1 MLLNFKKIYIT
12 YSIYWEIEVSEN
24 SKISEIRIRVKDAI
38 ELITE
43 IFKAKS
49 CSDYEAKTIAERLC
63 GSNLKGHDSHG
74 IVRVP
79 RYVEWMER
87 NWVFPNVKSEV
98 IIDAGALACLDAK
111 QGFGQVAGELAVDE
125 GIARATKHGVAV
137 VGLRNSGHLGRIGD
151 WAERAADAGFVSFHF
166 VNVRGS
172 LLVAPFGGTDRR
184 GSTSPLAIGIPSKGN
199 PHIVLDMATST
210 VAEGKVMV
218 AQKGGKPLPA
228 GALVDSSGNLSTNP
242 EVMYGKIGGDEVPDS
257 ENGTGAITAFGLHK
271 GSGINFMMEMLGG
284 ALTGSG
290 VSAGIDDKEKR
301 KFANG
306 MLSIYVSVEKMVNL
320 DYFTKE
326 VQSYADFVRAS
337 PPSDPNGKVL
347 IPGDKEI
354 ITNNDRMA
362 NGLPVA
368 PIVWENIKQTAEKL
382 KIHNLDRFESA
393 II

>member
-1 MLLNFKKIYIT
+1 M
-12 YSIYWEIEVSEN
+12 SEK
-24 SKISEIRIRVKDAI
+24 SRDSEIRVRVKDAI

-43 IFKAKS
+43 IFQAKE

-87 NWVFPNVKSEV
+87 DWVFPNIETEL

-111 QGFGQVAGELAVDE
+111 QGFGQVAGERAVDE
-125 GIARATKHGVAV
+125 GIVRAKKHGVSV
-137 VGLRNSGHLGRIGD
+137 VGLKNSGHLGRIGD

-184 GSTSPLAIGIPSKGN
+184 GSTSPLAIGIPSKGKE
-199 PHIVLDMATST
+199 HIILDMATST

-218 AQKGGKPLPA
+218 AQKGGKPLPQ
-228 GALVDSSGNLSTNP
+228 GALIDSSGNLTINP
-242 EVMYGKIGGDEVPDS
+242 EVMYGKISDDEVPDS
-257 ENGTGAITAFGLHK
+257 ENGSGAITAFGLHK

-306 MLSIYVSVEKMVNL
+306 MLSIYISVEKMVDL
-320 DYFTKE
+320 DYFSKE

-337 PPSDPNGKVL
+337 PASDKNGKVL

-354 ITNNDRMA
+354 ITNNDRLA

-368 PIVWENIKQTAEKL
+368 PIVWENIKQTAQKL
-382 KIHNLDRFESA
+382 EIPNIERFEKA
-393 II
+393 VV

>member
-1 MLLNFKKIYIT
+1 MRRNQLSN
-12 YSIYWEIEVSEN
+12 N
-24 SKISEIRIRVKDAI
+24 PEIRIKVKDAI

-43 IFKAKS
+43 MFKTKE
-49 CSDYEAKTIAERLC
+49 CSDYEAQTIAERLC
-63 GSNLKGHDSHG
+63 GANLKGHDSHG

-79 RYVEWMER
+79 RYFEWMER
-87 NWVFPNVKSEV
+87 EWVFANRKAELV
-98 IIDAGALACLDAK
+98 IDAGALACLDAK
-111 QGFGQVAGELAVDE
+111 QGFGQVAGEYAVDE
-125 GIARATKHGVAV
+125 GIKRAKTHGVSV

-184 GSTSPLAIGIPSKGN
+184 GSTSPLAIGIPSKDKE
-199 PHIVLDMATST
+199 HIILDMATST

-218 AQKGGKPLPA
+218 AQKGGKSLPA

-242 EVMYGKIGGDEVPDS
+242 EVMYGKIGEDEVPDS

-306 MLSIYVSVEKMVNL
+306 MLSIYISVEKMVDL

-326 VQSYADFVRAS
+326 VQSYASFVRAS
-337 PPSDPNGKVL
+337 PPSDKNGKVL

-354 ITNNDRMA
+354 ITNSDRMT

-382 KIHNLDRFESA
+382 NIHNLDRFQNA
-393 II
+393 IL

>member
-1 MLLNFKKIYIT
+1 M
-12 YSIYWEIEVSEN
+12 SERG
-24 SKISEIRIRVKDAI
+24 KTSEIRVDVNYAI
-38 ELITE
+38 ELITD

-49 CSDYEAKTIAERLC
+49 CNNYEAKTIAERLC

-79 RYVEWMER
+79 RYVLWMEWG
-87 NWVFPNVKSEV
+87 WVFPNIRPELIVDS
-98 IIDAGALACLDAK
+98 GALALIDAK
-111 QGFGQVAGELAVDE
+111 QGFGQVAGEFAVDE
-125 GIARATKHGVAV
+125 GINRAKLHGVSV
-137 VGLRNSGHLGRIGD
+137 VGLKNSGHLGRIGD
-151 WAERAADAGFVSFHF
+151 WSERAADAGLVYLHF

-172 LLVAPFGGTDRR
+172 LLVAPFGGSDRR
-184 GSTSPLAIGIPSKGN
+184 GSTSPLSIGVPSKDTD
-199 PHIVLDMATST
+199 HIILDMATST

-228 GALVDSSGNLSTNP
+228 GALIDSNGNLTINP
-242 EVMYGKIGGDEVPDS
+242 EVMYGKINENEVPNS

-271 GSGINFMMEMLGG
+271 GSGINFMMEILGG

-306 MLSIYVSVEKMVNL
+306 MLSLYVKVDNMVNFE
-320 DYFTKE
+320 YFLNE
-326 VQSYADFVRAS
+326 VRSYADFVRSS
-337 PPSDPNGKVL
+337 PPANKNEKVL

-354 ITNNDRMA
+354 STYKDRLA

-368 PIVWENIKQTAEKL
+368 PIVWQNIKQTAKDL
-382 KIHNLDRFESA
+382 NVPNLDRFNSA
-393 II
+393 INKT

>member
-1 MLLNFKKIYIT
+1 MSNK
-12 YSIYWEIEVSEN
+12 N
-24 SKISEIRIRVKDAI
+24 NNPEIRVKVKDAI
-38 ELITE
+38 ELISE
-43 IFKAKS
+43 IFQAKA
-49 CSDYEAKTIAERLC
+49 CRDYEAKTIAERLC

-87 NWVFPNVKSEV
+87 DWVFPNIETEL

-111 QGFGQVAGELAVDE
+111 QGFGQVAGERAVDE
-125 GIARATKHGVAV
+125 GIARAKKHGVSV
-137 VGLRNSGHLGRIGD
+137 VGLKNSGHLGRIGD

-184 GSTSPLAIGIPSKGN
+184 GSTSPLAIGIPSKGKE
-199 PHIVLDMATST
+199 HIILDMATSK

-218 AQKGGKPLPA
+218 AQKGGKPLPQ
-228 GALVDSSGNLSTNP
+228 GALIDSSGNLTINP
-242 EVMYGKIGGDEVPDS
+242 EVMYGKINDDEVPDS
-257 ENGTGAITAFGLHK
+257 ENGSGAITAFGLHK

-306 MLSIYVSVEKMVNL
+306 MLSIYISVEKMVDL
-320 DYFTKE
+320 DYFSKE

-337 PPSDPNGKVL
+337 PASDKNGKVL

-354 ITNNDRMA
+354 ITNNDRLA

-368 PIVWENIKQTAEKL
+368 PIVWENIKQTAQKL
-382 KIHNLDRFESA
+382 EIPNLERFEKA
-393 II
+393 IV

>member
-1 MLLNFKKIYIT
+1 M
-12 YSIYWEIEVSEN
+12 SERG
-24 SKISEIRIRVKDAI
+24 KTSEIRVDVNYAI
-38 ELITE
+38 ELITD

-49 CSDYEAKTIAERLC
+49 CNNYEAKTIAERLC

-79 RYVEWMER
+79 RYVLWMEWG
-87 NWVFPNVKSEV
+87 WVFPNIKPELIVDS
-98 IIDAGALACLDAK
+98 GALALIDAK
-111 QGFGQVAGELAVDE
+111 QGFGQIAGEFAVDE
-125 GIARATKHGVAV
+125 GINRAKLHGVSV
-137 VGLRNSGHLGRIGD
+137 VGLKNSGHLGRIGD
-151 WAERAADAGFVSFHF
+151 WSERAADAGLVSLHF

-172 LLVAPFGGTDRR
+172 LLVAPFGGSDRR
-184 GSTSPLAIGIPSKGN
+184 GSTSPLSIGVPSKDTD
-199 PHIVLDMATST
+199 HIILDMATST

-228 GALVDSSGNLSTNP
+228 GALIDSNGNLTINP
-242 EVMYGKIGGDEVPDS
+242 EVMYGKINENEVPNS

-271 GSGINFMMEMLGG
+271 GSGINFMMEILGG

-306 MLSIYVSVEKMVNL
+306 MLSLYVKVDNMVNFE
-320 DYFTKE
+320 YFLNE
-326 VQSYADFVRAS
+326 VRSYADFVRSS
-337 PPSDPNGKVL
+337 PPANKNEKVL

-354 ITNNDRMA
+354 STYKDRLA

-368 PIVWENIKQTAEKL
+368 PIVWQNIKQTAKDL
-382 KIHNLDRFESA
+382 HVPNLDRFNSA
-393 II
+393 INKT

>member
-1 MLLNFKKIYIT
+1 MRGNQLSKKP
-12 YSIYWEIEVSEN
+12 
-24 SKISEIRIRVKDAI
+24 EIRIKVKDAI

-43 IFKAKS
+43 MFKTKE

-63 GSNLKGHDSHG
+63 GANLKGHDSHG

-79 RYVEWMER
+79 RYFEWMER
-87 NWVFPNVKSEV
+87 EWVFANRKAELV
-98 IIDAGALACLDAK
+98 IDAGALACLDAK
-111 QGFGQVAGELAVDE
+111 QGFGQVAGEYAVDE
-125 GIARATKHGVAV
+125 GIKRAKTHGVSV

-184 GSTSPLAIGIPSKGN
+184 GSTSPLAIGIPSKDKE
-199 PHIVLDMATST
+199 HIILDMATST

-242 EVMYGKIGGDEVPDS
+242 EVMYGKIGEDEVPDS

-306 MLSIYVSVEKMVNL
+306 MLSIYISVEKMVDL

-326 VQSYADFVRAS
+326 VQSYASFVRAS
-337 PPSDPNGKVL
+337 PPSDKNGKVL

-354 ITNNDRMA
+354 ITNSDRMT

-382 KIHNLDRFESA
+382 NIHNLDRFQNA
-393 II
+393 IL

>member
-1 MLLNFKKIYIT
+1 M
-12 YSIYWEIEVSEN
+12 SERG
-24 SKISEIRIRVKDAI
+24 KTSEIRVDVNYAI
-38 ELITE
+38 ELITD

-49 CSDYEAKTIAERLC
+49 CNNYEAKTIAERLC

-79 RYVEWMER
+79 RYVLWME
-87 NWVFPNVKSEV
+87 WGGVFPNIKPELIVDS
-98 IIDAGALACLDAK
+98 GALALIDAK
-111 QGFGQVAGELAVDE
+111 QGFGQIAGEFAVDE
-125 GIARATKHGVAV
+125 GINRAKLHGVSV
-137 VGLRNSGHLGRIGD
+137 VGLKNSGHLGRIGD
-151 WAERAADAGFVSFHF
+151 WSERAADAGLVSLHF

-172 LLVAPFGGTDRR
+172 LLVAPFGGSDRR
-184 GSTSPLAIGIPSKGN
+184 GSTSPLSIGVPSKDTD
-199 PHIVLDMATST
+199 HIILDMATST

-228 GALVDSSGNLSTNP
+228 GALIDSNGNLTINP
-242 EVMYGKIGGDEVPDS
+242 EVMYGKINENEVPNS

-271 GSGINFMMEMLGG
+271 GSGINFMMEILGG

-306 MLSIYVSVEKMVNL
+306 MLSLYVKVDNMVNFE
-320 DYFTKE
+320 YFLNE
-326 VQSYADFVRAS
+326 VRSYADFVRSS
-337 PPSDPNGKVL
+337 PPANKNEKVL

-354 ITNNDRMA
+354 STYKDRLA

-368 PIVWENIKQTAEKL
+368 PIVWQNIKQTAKDL
-382 KIHNLDRFESA
+382 NVPNLDRFNSA
-393 II
+393 INKT

>member
-1 MLLNFKKIYIT
+1 M
-12 YSIYWEIEVSEN
+12 SEKSN
-24 SKISEIRIRVKDAI
+24 NAEIRIDVNYAI

-43 IFKAKS
+43 IFQAKS
-49 CSDYEAKTIAERLC
+49 CNHYEAKTIAERLC

-74 IVRVP
+74 IARVP

-87 NWVFPNVKSEV
+87 GWLYPNMKPELVV
-98 IIDAGALACLDAK
+98 DAGAMACLDAK
-111 QGFGQVAGELAVDE
+111 QGFGQIAGECAVDE
-125 GIARATKHGVAV
+125 GISRAKKHGCSV

-151 WAERAADAGFVSFHF
+151 WAERAADVGLVSFHF

-172 LLVAPFGGTDRR
+172 LLVAPFGGSDRR
-184 GSTSPLAIGIPSKGN
+184 GSTSPLAIGVPGENKN
-199 PHIVLDMATST
+199 HIILDMATST

-228 GALVDSSGNLSTNP
+228 GALIDSNGNLTINP
-242 EVMYGKIGGDEVPDS
+242 EVMYGKINENEVPNS

-271 GSGINFMMEMLGG
+271 GSGINFMMEILGG

-306 MLSIYVSVEKMVNL
+306 MLSLYIKVDNMVNFE
-320 DYFTKE
+320 YFLNE
-326 VQSYADFVRAS
+326 VRSYADFVRSS
-337 PPSDPNGKVL
+337 PPANKNEKVL

-354 ITNNDRMA
+354 STYKDRLA

-368 PIVWENIKQTAEKL
+368 PIVWQNIKQTAKDL
-382 KIHNLDRFESA
+382 NVPNLDRFNSA
-393 II
+393 IKKT

>member
-1 MLLNFKKIYIT
+1 M
-12 YSIYWEIEVSEN
+12 SERG
-24 SKISEIRIRVKDAI
+24 KTSEIRVDVNYAI
-38 ELITE
+38 ELITD

-49 CSDYEAKTIAERLC
+49 CNNYEAKTIAERLC

-79 RYVEWMER
+79 RYVLWMEWG
-87 NWVFPNVKSEV
+87 WVFPNIKPELIVDS
-98 IIDAGALACLDAK
+98 GALALIDAK
-111 QGFGQVAGELAVDE
+111 QGFGQIAGEFAVDE
-125 GIARATKHGVAV
+125 GINRAKLHGVSV
-137 VGLRNSGHLGRIGD
+137 VGLKNSGHLGRIGD
-151 WAERAADAGFVSFHF
+151 WSERAADAGLVSLHF

-172 LLVAPFGGTDRR
+172 LLVAPFGGSDRR
-184 GSTSPLAIGIPSKGN
+184 GSTSPLSIGVPSKDTD
-199 PHIVLDMATST
+199 HIILDMATST

-228 GALVDSSGNLSTNP
+228 GALIDSNGNLTINP
-242 EVMYGKIGGDEVPDS
+242 EVMYGKINENEVPNS

-271 GSGINFMMEMLGG
+271 GSGINFMMEILGG

-306 MLSIYVSVEKMVNL
+306 MLSLYVKVDNMVNFE
-320 DYFTKE
+320 YFLNE
-326 VQSYADFVRAS
+326 VKSYADFVRSS
-337 PPSDPNGKVL
+337 PPANKNEKVL

-354 ITNNDRMA
+354 STYKDRLA

-368 PIVWENIKQTAEKL
+368 PIVWQNIKQTAKDL
-382 KIHNLDRFESA
+382 NVPNLDRFNSA
-393 II
+393 INKT

>member
-1 MLLNFKKIYIT
+1 M
-12 YSIYWEIEVSEN
+12 SEKGKN
-24 SKISEIRIRVKDAI
+24 SEIRVDVNYAI
-38 ELITE
+38 ELITD

-49 CSDYEAKTIAERLC
+49 CNNYEAKTIAERLC

-79 RYVEWMER
+79 RYVLWMEWG
-87 NWVFPNVKSEV
+87 WVFPNIKPELIVDS
-98 IIDAGALACLDAK
+98 GALALIDAK
-111 QGFGQVAGELAVDE
+111 QGFGQVAGEFAVDE
-125 GIARATKHGVAV
+125 GINRAKLHGVSV
-137 VGLRNSGHLGRIGD
+137 VGLKNSGHLGRIGD
-151 WAERAADAGFVSFHF
+151 WSERAADAGLVSLHF

-172 LLVAPFGGTDRR
+172 LLVAPFGGSDRR
-184 GSTSPLAIGIPSKGN
+184 GSTSPLSIGVPSKDTD
-199 PHIVLDMATST
+199 HIILDMATST

-228 GALVDSSGNLSTNP
+228 GALIDSNGNLTINP
-242 EVMYGKIGGDEVPDS
+242 EVMYGKINENEVPNS

-271 GSGINFMMEMLGG
+271 GSGINFMMEILGG

-306 MLSIYVSVEKMVNL
+306 MLSLYVKVDNMVNFE
-320 DYFTKE
+320 YFLNE
-326 VQSYADFVRAS
+326 VRSYADFVRSS
-337 PPSDPNGKVL
+337 PPANKNEKVL

-354 ITNNDRMA
+354 STYKDRLA

-368 PIVWENIKQTAEKL
+368 PIVWQNIKQTAKDL
-382 KIHNLDRFESA
+382 NVPNLDRFNSA
-393 II
+393 INKT

>member
-1 MLLNFKKIYIT
+1 M
-12 YSIYWEIEVSEN
+12 SERG
-24 SKISEIRIRVKDAI
+24 KTSEIRVDVNYAI
-38 ELITE
+38 ELITD

-49 CSDYEAKTIAERLC
+49 CNNYEAKTIAERLC

-79 RYVEWMER
+79 RYVLWMEWG
-87 NWVFPNVKSEV
+87 WVFPNIKPELIVDS
-98 IIDAGALACLDAK
+98 GALALIDAK
-111 QGFGQVAGELAVDE
+111 QGFGQIAGEFAVDE
-125 GIARATKHGVAV
+125 GINRAKLHGVSV
-137 VGLRNSGHLGRIGD
+137 VGLKNSGHLGRIGD
-151 WAERAADAGFVSFHF
+151 WSERAADAGLVSLHF

-172 LLVAPFGGTDRR
+172 LLVAPFGGSDRR
-184 GSTSPLAIGIPSKGN
+184 GSTCPLSIGVPSKDTD
-199 PHIVLDMATST
+199 HIILDMATST

-228 GALVDSSGNLSTNP
+228 GALIDSNGNLTINP
-242 EVMYGKIGGDEVPDS
+242 EVMYGKINENEVPNS

-271 GSGINFMMEMLGG
+271 GSGINFMMEILGG

-306 MLSIYVSVEKMVNL
+306 MLSLYVKVDNMVNFE
-320 DYFTKE
+320 YFLNE
-326 VQSYADFVRAS
+326 VRSYAGFVRSS
-337 PPSDPNGKVL
+337 PPANKNEKVL

-354 ITNNDRMA
+354 STYKDRLA

-368 PIVWENIKQTAEKL
+368 PIVWQNIKQTAKDL
-382 KIHNLDRFESA
+382 NVPNLDRFNSA
-393 II
+393 INKT

>member
-1 MLLNFKKIYIT
+1 M
-12 YSIYWEIEVSEN
+12 SERG
-24 SKISEIRIRVKDAI
+24 KTSEIRVDVNYAI
-38 ELITE
+38 ELITD

-49 CSDYEAKTIAERLC
+49 CNNYEAKTIAERLC

-79 RYVEWMER
+79 RYVLWMEWG
-87 NWVFPNVKSEV
+87 WVFPNIKPELIVDS
-98 IIDAGALACLDAK
+98 GALALIDAK
-111 QGFGQVAGELAVDE
+111 QGFGQVAGEFAVDE
-125 GIARATKHGVAV
+125 GINRAKLHGVSV
-137 VGLRNSGHLGRIGD
+137 VGLKNSGHLGRIGD
-151 WAERAADAGFVSFHF
+151 WSERAADAGLVSLHF

-172 LLVAPFGGTDRR
+172 LLVAPFGGSDRR
-184 GSTSPLAIGIPSKGN
+184 GSTSPLSIGVPSKDTD
-199 PHIVLDMATST
+199 HIILDMATST

-228 GALVDSSGNLSTNP
+228 GALIDSNGNLTINP
-242 EVMYGKIGGDEVPDS
+242 EVMYGKINENEVPNS

-271 GSGINFMMEMLGG
+271 GSGINFMMEILGG

-306 MLSIYVSVEKMVNL
+306 MLSLYVKVDNMVNFE
-320 DYFTKE
+320 YFLNE
-326 VQSYADFVRAS
+326 VKSYADFVRSS
-337 PPSDPNGKVL
+337 PPANKNEKVL

-354 ITNNDRMA
+354 STYKDRLA

-368 PIVWENIKQTAEKL
+368 PIVWQNIKQTAKDL
-382 KIHNLDRFESA
+382 NIPNLDRFNSA
-393 II
+393 VIKT

>member
-1 MLLNFKKIYIT
+1 MSNK
-12 YSIYWEIEVSEN
+12 N
-24 SKISEIRIRVKDAI
+24 NNPEIRVKVKDAI
-38 ELITE
+38 ELISE
-43 IFKAKS
+43 IFQAKA
-49 CSDYEAKTIAERLC
+49 CNDYEAKTIAERLC

-87 NWVFPNVKSEV
+87 AWVFPNIESELV
-98 IIDAGALACLDAK
+98 IDAGALACLDAK
-111 QGFGQVAGELAVDE
+111 QGFGQVAGERAVDE
-125 GIARATKHGVAV
+125 GIVRARKHGVSV
-137 VGLRNSGHLGRIGD
+137 VGLKNSGHLGRIGD
-151 WAERAADAGFVSFHF
+151 WAERAADAGYVSFHF

-184 GSTSPLAIGIPSKGN
+184 GSTSPLAIGIPSKGKE
-199 PHIVLDMATST
+199 HIILDMATST

-218 AQKGGKPLPA
+218 AQKGGKPLPQ
-228 GALVDSSGNLSTNP
+228 GALIDSSGNLTINP
-242 EVMYGKIGGDEVPDS
+242 EVMYGKISDDEVPDS
-257 ENGTGAITAFGLHK
+257 ENGSGAITAFGLHK

-306 MLSIYVSVEKMVNL
+306 MLSIYISVEKMVDL
-320 DYFTKE
+320 DYFSKE

-337 PPSDPNGKVL
+337 PASDKNGKVL

-354 ITNNDRMA
+354 ITNNDRLA

-368 PIVWENIKQTAEKL
+368 PIVWENIKQTAQKL
-382 KIHNLDRFESA
+382 EIPNIERFEKA
-393 II
+393 VV